1 MSNLEKKEVKMAK
14 IKPEDTLTGKDI
26 KEIPDLLEDFS
37 RRVPEMKKNFIRPDS
52 RILYFLGRGS
62 SSNATLFAKYIFE
75 EYTGTICSFVRPHSI
90 FEARQPLNFK
100 NSAVWA
106 YSQSGKSPDIVECL
120 KKLISWG
127 AEGVAVTNEADLSK
141 NPLAQ
146 TAGRHILLSKSPEL
160 PVAATKSFILQLWTA
175 LWVAHC
181 WSGCFDEDYFK
192 ETIDIIREAVGMD
205 FSLVGRDY
213 LENLLNAG
221 MIGFV
226 GRGTY
231 NAVAADSAL
240 KFREMC
246 RSHAVGYS
254 AADFLHGPVGA
265 YSEKDFVF
273 LLSPHAELAEDLM
286 RVRQALDLRGVKY
299 AVLHEPK
306 GKSPFTRLVMDIR
319 LKITAI
325 NLSLAKGLNP
335 DAPKGL
341 AKVTETM

>member
-1 MSNLEKKEVKMAK
+1 MNKVR
-14 IKPEDTLTGKDI
+14 PEDTLTGKDI
-26 KEIPDLLEDFS
+26 KEIPFLLEDFS
-37 RRVPEMKKNFIRPDS
+37 KRVPKMKKFFIRPKK
-52 RILYFLGRGS
+52 RIIYFLGRGS
-62 SSNATLFAKYIFE
+62 SSNATMFAKYIFE

-90 FEARQPLNFK
+90 FEARIPLNFK

-106 YSQSGKSPDIVECL
+106 YSQSGKSPDIAECL
-120 KKLISWG
+120 KYLIRWG
-127 AEGVAVTNEADLSK
+127 AKAVAVTNEADLSK
-141 NPLAQ
+141 NPIASM
-146 TAGRHILLSKSPEL
+146 AGRHILLSKSPEL

-175 LWVAHC
+175 LWAAHT
-181 WSGCFDEDYFK
+181 WSGCFDESYFS
-192 ETIDIIREAVGMD
+192 ETIEIIRKTVNTD
-205 FSLVGRDY
+205 FSLIGQEY
-213 LENLLNAG
+213 MENLLNAD

-231 NAVAADSAL
+231 NAIAADASL

-273 LLSPHAELAEDLM
+273 LLSPHKELAEDLM
-286 RVRQALDLRGVKY
+286 RVKHALDIRGVKY
-299 AVLHEPK
+299 AVLYEPE